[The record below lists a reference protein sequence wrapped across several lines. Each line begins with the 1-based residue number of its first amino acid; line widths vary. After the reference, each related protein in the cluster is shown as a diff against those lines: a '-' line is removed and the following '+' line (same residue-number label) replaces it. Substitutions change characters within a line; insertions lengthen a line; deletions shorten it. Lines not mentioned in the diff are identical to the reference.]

1 MSRHAIAAML
11 GAFVLASIL
20 TPAVASARNLGP
32 VGLAIGSSNAT
43 PQPPP
48 NRPQPW
54 PRHFGY
60 NPYNSNIFGLGT
72 GGFGTGGPGG
82 CPPSIC
88 GHQHPQDR

>member
-1 MSRHAIAAML
+1 MSRHAIAAT
-11 GAFVLASIL
+11 LAALALVSIL

-32 VGLAIGSSNAT
+32 VGLAVGDASAT
-43 PQPPP
+43 PSTHSPVGARHYYP
-48 NRPQPW
+48 NYGNGGFVAP
-54 PRHFGY
+54 
-60 NPYNSNIFGLGT
+60 FGLGT